1 MDLQAK
7 LKFQLKSLEKLVPTM
22 LVIGLTE
29 DKHGV
34 MLMGSPEETNDK
46 RMIDLAAAVA
56 MMMEQQPALREL
68 LFSAVSWYM
77 QENPKYQEAMQEA
90 LDKLKELNEHQRTA
104 QPK

>member
-1 MDLQAK
+1 MDLQKELK
-7 LKFQLKSLEKLVPTM
+7 LQLKSLEKLVPTM

-77 QENPKYQEAMQEA
+77 QENPKYQEAMQQA
-90 LDKLKELNEHQRTA
+90 LDKLKELNEHRGTA
-104 QPK
+104 EPK